1 MKGVT
6 VPFRGRSIPGALPVV
21 PSRGHESF
29 VMRIDILTLFPE
41 MFTGFLDG
49 SLLGAAR
56 ASGLL
61 DIRVTNIRDF
71 AEGVHRQVDDRPFG
85 GGPGMLLMPGPVVAC
100 AEHVVAVGLQ
110 AAVGADVGAQ
120 AEGAAAPVILLTPG
134 GRRLTQEVVEEL
146 SRRERIVLVCGR
158 YEGFDAR
165 VRTAL
170 GAEELSIGDFVLS
183 GGEVAAMVV
192 VDAVCRLVPGVLG
205 DEESARQDS
214 FSNPGRLVEGPQY
227 TRPREFRGMGVPDVL
242 LSGDHGKIAKW
253 RQEQAIVATRRRDA
267 GPSDRPGEP
276 SMNQSPVPTKK
287 APEQTA
293 RAIETTPR
301 SVP

>member
-1 MKGVT
+1 
-6 VPFRGRSIPGALPVV
+6 
-21 PSRGHESF
+21 
-29 VMRIDILTLFPE
+29 MRIDILTLFPE

-100 AEHVVAVGLQ
+100 AEHVVAQGFPAVS
-110 AAVGADVGAQ
+110 AAEAPA
-120 AEGAAAPVILLTPG
+120 GAAAPVILLTPG

-146 SRRERIVLVCGR
+146 SRRERLILVCGR

-214 FSNPGRLVEGPQY
+214 FSTPARLVEGPQY
-227 TRPREFRGMGVPDVL
+227 TRPREFRGMAVPDVL

-253 RQEQAIVATRRRDA
+253 RHEQAIVATRRRDA
-267 GPSDRPGEP
+267 GPSDRLGEP
-276 SMNQSPVPTKK
+276 STNQSPVPTKK
-287 APEQTA
+287 APELTA
-293 RAIETTPR
+293 RAVETTPR